1 MSNDSAKARFI
12 IIQLVRLTGVGLVLL
27 GLVIIN
33 GAIGLPSIAGY
44 VIFIV
49 GLLDAL
55 IVPVLLARAW
65 KTPMP

>member
-1 MSNDSAKARFI
+1 M
-12 IIQLVRLTGVGLVLL
+12 TGVGLVLL